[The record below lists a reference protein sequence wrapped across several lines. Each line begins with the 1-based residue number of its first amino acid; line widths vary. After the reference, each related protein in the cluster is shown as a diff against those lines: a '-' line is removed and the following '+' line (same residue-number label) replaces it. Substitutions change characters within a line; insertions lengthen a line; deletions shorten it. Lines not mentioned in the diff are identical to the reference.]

1 MISEKNRLFVG
12 DEERRGKRG
21 ERSVARKGV
30 FVRSTRLTPMGWRLG
45 SIEKQKLVVSPEP
58 RRFGVVP
65 LRRRAARRVG
75 RGVGGTRRTTRAN
88 PNKRRNR
95 LNE

>member
-45 SIEKQKLVVSPEP
+45 SIEKQKLG
-58 RRFGVVP
+58 RFFRAASF
-65 LRRRAARRVG
+65 RRRSVATAGGSSSRTERLADAANGSRK
-75 RGVGGTRRTTRAN
+75 
-88 PNKRRNR
+88 P
-95 LNE
+95 E

>member
-45 SIEKQKLVVSPEP
+45 SIEKQKLWSFLPSRVVSASFRCDGGRLVESD
-58 RRFGVVP
+58 G
-65 LRRRAARRVG
+65 ASEG
-75 RGVGGTRRTTRAN
+75 RGERLAQTRINGVTA
-88 PNKRRNR
+88 
-95 LNE
+95 